1 MKTVVLAMII
11 WAVGIGAPG
20 QVHADFDRLFQRTEP
35 PSEWKGYYYY
45 QDPLPDGPDQ
55 EVMPQRLPP
64 TPAMP
69 LQPEQFKNAVAL
81 KEALKQLPVD
91 AVDLPALPSS
101 WLKALLV
108 AKREAALDQQS
119 ETNMLAY
126 LKVHKET
133 FNRSQ
138 RFTDMWQTV
147 VWTHPELDF
156 TSNNPSSVMGHEIYA
171 EQKKVEEEELLT
183 SMRDRMGLF
192 FFYTSTCPF
201 CQKQSQLLKVF
212 ADTYGISIKPVT
224 RDGYSLAEWP
234 NSEVDNG
241 MGEQIGVNKVPVI
254 YMAIPD
260 EQFLVPIGAGVI
272 TVQELHDRMVMIL
285 KQRYQLKKGVG
296 KS

>member
-1 MKTVVLAMII
+1 MSRRCSVLLWGLSVLLPTA
-11 WAVGIGAPG
+11 AS
-20 QVHADFDRLFQRTEP
+20 ADFDRLFQPIEP

-45 QDPLPDGPDQ
+45 QDPLPDVD
-55 EVMPQRLPP
+55 MILPQQLPQ

-69 LQPEQFKNAVAL
+69 LQPEQFKDAVAL
-81 KEALKQLPVD
+81 KEALKQLPVEKID
-91 AVDLPALPSS
+91 LQALPAA
-101 WLKALLV
+101 WLKVLLT
-108 AKREAALDQQS
+108 AKREAALDQQTES
-119 ETNMLAY
+119 NLLAY
-126 LKVHKET
+126 LRVHKET

-156 TSNNPSSVMGHEIYA
+156 TAGNPSSIVGHEIYA
-171 EQKKVEEEELLT
+171 EQKKVEEEQLLT

-212 ADTYGISIKPVT
+212 ADTYGISVKPVT
-224 RDGYSLAEWP
+224 RDGRSLVEWP
-234 NSEVDNG
+234 DSEMDNG
-241 MGEQIGVNKVPVI
+241 MGDQIGVNKVPVI
-254 YMAIPD
+254 YMAIPE
-260 EQFLVPIGAGVI
+260 EQFLVPIGAGVL

-285 KQRYQLKKGVG
+285 KQRYQLKRGTG

>member
-1 MKTVVLAMII
+1 MRKTLA
-11 WAVGIGAPG
+11 VSLGLGAAMLVSPLSSF
-20 QVHADFDRLFQRTEP
+20 ADLDRLFQSSEVP
-35 PSEWKGYYYY
+35 PDWKGYYYY
-45 QDPLPDGPDQ
+45 QDPLLEQ
-55 EVMPQRLPP
+55 EIQPQHLPP

-69 LQPEQFKNAVAL
+69 LQPEHFKDAVAL
-81 KEALKQLPVD
+81 KDALKHLPVEKI
-91 AVDLPALPSS
+91 DLPALPAA
-101 WLKALLV
+101 WLKVLLT

-126 LKVHKET
+126 LQVHKET
-133 FNRSQ
+133 FTRSQ

-156 TSNNPSSVMGHEIYA
+156 TAGNPSSVVGHEIYA
-171 EQKKVEEEELLT
+171 EHKKAEEEQLLT

-212 ADTYGISIKPVT
+212 ADSYGISVKPVT
-224 RDGYSLAEWP
+224 RDGRSLVEWP

-241 MGEQIGVNKVPVI
+241 MGEQIGVHKVPVI
-254 YMAIPD
+254 YLAIPE

-272 TVQELHDRMVMIL
+272 TVQDLHDRMVMIL
-285 KQRYQLKKGVG
+285 TQRYQLKKSSG

>member
-1 MKTVVLAMII
+1 MTWRWALLLWGLTVMQPA
-11 WAVGIGAPG
+11 AAS
-20 QVHADFDRLFQRTEP
+20 ADFDRLFQPAEP
-35 PSEWKGYYYY
+35 PIEWKGYYYY
-45 QDPLPDGPDQ
+45 QDPLPDVDIQ
-55 EVMPQRLPP
+55 PQQLPP

-69 LQPEQFKNAVAL
+69 LQPEQFKDAVAL
-81 KEALKQLPVD
+81 KEALKQLPVEK
-91 AVDLPALPSS
+91 VDLQALPAA
-101 WLKALLV
+101 WLKVLLT
-108 AKREAALDQQS
+108 AKREAALDRQT
-119 ETNMLAY
+119 EGNLLAY
-126 LKVHKET
+126 LQVHKET

-156 TSNNPSSVMGHEIYA
+156 TAGNPSSIVGHEIYA
-171 EQKKVEEEELLT
+171 EQKKAEEEQLLA

-212 ADTYGISIKPVT
+212 ADTYGLSVKPVT
-224 RDGYSLAEWP
+224 RDGRSLVEWP
-234 NSEVDNG
+234 NSELDNG

-254 YMAIPD
+254 YLAIPE

-285 KQRYQLKKGVG
+285 KQRYQLKKATG

>member
-1 MKTVVLAMII
+1 MTRRCGLFLWGLSLLLPSVA
-11 WAVGIGAPG
+11 W
-20 QVHADFDRLFQRTEP
+20 ADFDRLFQPVEP
-35 PSEWKGYYYY
+35 AVQWKGYYYY
-45 QDPLPDGPDQ
+45 QDPLPDVEIQ
-55 EVMPQRLPP
+55 PQHLPP

-69 LQPEQFKNAVAL
+69 LQPEQFKDAVAL
-81 KEALKQLPVD
+81 KEALKHLPVETID
-91 AVDLPALPSS
+91 LQALPAA
-101 WLKALLV
+101 WLKALLT
-108 AKREAALDQQS
+108 AKREAALDQQT
-119 ETNMLAY
+119 ETNLLAY
-126 LKVHKET
+126 LRVHKET

-156 TSNNPSSVMGHEIYA
+156 TAGNPSSTVGHEIYA
-171 EQKKVEEEELLT
+171 EQKKAEEEQLLA

-212 ADTYGISIKPVT
+212 ADTYGISVKAVT
-224 RDGYSLAEWP
+224 RDGRSLVEWP
-234 NSEVDNG
+234 NSELDNG

-254 YMAIPD
+254 YMAIPE
-260 EQFLVPIGAGVI
+260 EQFLVPIGAGVL

-285 KQRYQLKKGVG
+285 KQRYHLKKSSG